1 MARSGQ
7 LRKGRSC
14 GRDKRRR
21 RERRKVE
28 DGRRET
34 RNEKR
39 ETGKQETGSGKTGKR
54 FRRVGP
60 ERMGP
65 SEPEQQTP
73 KRRASGRKLDGV
85 PQRAAAP
92 LGTDAPE
99 AVGRAGRGSRSEELA
114 GRATSAST
122 ALLNIPPPYCR
133 PGRRRSQRSKTK
145 GWGYSRPEG
154 WASDEARC
162 HSDASHSGK
171 EVSPS

>member
-1 MARSGQ
+1 MRNGAVGAAPEGAQLRSGPKKAEGKAGNGEQ
-7 LRKGRSC
+7 G
-14 GRDKRRR
+14 G
-21 RERRKVE
+21 E
-28 DGRRET
+28 RRET
-34 RNEKR
+34 RDGTAGNKI
-39 ETGKQETGSGKTGKR
+39 TGWA
-54 FRRVGP
+54 VGP